1 MRFFLGEYKLKI
13 NKWCP
18 HPGFSYDMYFLLNMD
33 VFIKLHVFSINYMDT
48 QEKGIDHACLYWKH
62 QEAPLDFDLI
72 FIYRKLILFLVLQCE
87 VRNKKKVKFSHLIL
101 FGVQWSNEIFLGDY
115 KLKINK

>member
-1 MRFFLGEYKLKI
+1 
-13 NKWCP
+13 
-18 HPGFSYDMYFLLNMD
+18 MD

-87 VRNKKKVKFSHLIL
+87 VRNKKEVKFSHLIL